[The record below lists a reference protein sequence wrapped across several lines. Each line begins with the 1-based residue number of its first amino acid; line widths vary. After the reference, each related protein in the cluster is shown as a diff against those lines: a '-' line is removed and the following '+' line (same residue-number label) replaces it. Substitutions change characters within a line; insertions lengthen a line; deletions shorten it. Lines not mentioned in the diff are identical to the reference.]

1 MNFFSFNFPL
11 RKYFFV
17 LRPPHLPHKFS
28 NGPSLKYA
36 ILFYFI
42 YFLLIIYLLNIILYT
57 GRQIKRR
64 RNSKKINKQTSKKK
78 CETRKFN
85 RLTTTSRTS
94 GKNNNIALLLNYYKS
109 TLIRNAQGGPL
120 ISVFVK
126 IFFVFVKN
134 AFYAVLCLG
143 CSHYKGSMSVVVDPA

>member
-57 GRQIKRR
+57 GWQIKGR

-78 CETRKFN
+78 CERRKFN

-94 GKNNNIALLLNYYKS
+94 GKNNNSALLLNYYKS
-109 TLIRNAQGGPL
+109 TLIRNARGGPV

-126 IFFVFVKN
+126 IF
-134 AFYAVLCLG
+134 LCI
-143 CSHYKGSMSVVVDPA
+143 C